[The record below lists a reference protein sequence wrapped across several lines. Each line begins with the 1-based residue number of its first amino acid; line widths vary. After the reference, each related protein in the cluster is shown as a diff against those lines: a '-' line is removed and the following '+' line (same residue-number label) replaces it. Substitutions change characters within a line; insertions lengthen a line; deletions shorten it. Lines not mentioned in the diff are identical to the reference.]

1 MSVSPL
7 SRVLMPLVAAFFV
20 VFMSLPAAATV
31 FNITEV
37 QNGTTNGFGYTLFHS
52 ADYLTGGAVLAN
64 AANNQTNVGTYN
76 DANGAI
82 NLAFNLAEG
91 GSVTGT
97 GTLDFGVSGGSKI
110 GDITFEFSNSAPG
123 TLSGGTFVLSF
134 VKQLYTGGSN
144 PPNSFGPTGGNEWIM
159 ALWGADNYHPNS
171 YLWKQYAQIGA
182 DLRLTLAPVPIP
194 GALGLLLT
202 ALAGLGFLGW
212 RRKQPIA
219 A

>member
-1 MSVSPL
+1 
-7 SRVLMPLVAAFFV
+7 MPVAAAFFA

-31 FNITEV
+31 YNIVEV

-64 AANNQTNVGTYN
+64 AANNQTNVGTY
-76 DANGAI
+76 DDSSGAI
-82 NLAFNLAEG
+82 SLAFDLAEG

-97 GTLDFGVSGGSKI
+97 GNLDFGVSNGSKI
-110 GDITFEFSNSAPG
+110 GDITFNFSNTAPAP
-123 TLSGGTFVLSF
+123 LSGGSFVLSF

-159 ALWGADNYHPNS
+159 ALWGADNYHP
-171 YLWKQYAQIGA
+171 YYWKYYSNIGA
-182 DLRLTLAPVPIP
+182 DLRLTLSPVPVP
-194 GALGLLLT
+194 AALGLLLT
-202 ALAGLGFLGW
+202 ALLGLGFLGW
-212 RRKQPIA
+212 RRTHAIA